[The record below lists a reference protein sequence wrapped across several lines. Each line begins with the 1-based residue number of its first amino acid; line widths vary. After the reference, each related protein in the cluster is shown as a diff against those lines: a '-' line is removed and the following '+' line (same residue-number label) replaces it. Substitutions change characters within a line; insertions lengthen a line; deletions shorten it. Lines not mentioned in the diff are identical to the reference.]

1 MWLARY
7 AGFHRPDSH
16 ISSGGLGTMGYGLP
30 AAMGAALGRPD
41 KESWAIVGDGGLQM
55 TSQEFMTAVADDIP
69 VKVALLD
76 NGKLG
81 MIRQWQ
87 EIDLRRQLPLVA
99 PARSR
104 LGEAGRGLRRCPA
117 SGRARPRRSIPPSAR
132 RRPSTARRW
141 SGSRPR
147 RRQNVLPMM
156 PAGKGLSDLIE
167 TWERGG
173 GE

>member
-55 TSQEFMTAVADDIP
+55 TSQEFMTAAADHIP

-87 EIDLRRQLPLVA
+87 EIIYAQA
-99 PARSR
+99 GR
-104 LGEAGRGLRRCPA
+104 LGVCPA
-117 SGRARPRRSIPPSAR
+117 LAAGLEPDHDVDARVVQVLGVGVPLAAVADDGHGLAGER
-132 RRPSTARRW
+132 RRVGVVVVVHACGHPVT
-141 SGSRPR
+141 PR
-147 RRQNVLPMM
+147 
-156 PAGKGLSDLIE
+156 
-167 TWERGG
+167 
-173 GE
+173 